1 MESPDPVVSNGQLE
15 DSLNPQNYNLKAPVH
30 TLEPHTSAAE
40 KAVVTG
46 KGHEKLD
53 SLAKIEKPE
62 QGWCLIF
69 SFFQPLSH
77 DPQLPLSE
85 T

>member
-1 MESPDPVVSNGQLE
+1 MESLGPVVSNGQLE
-15 DSLNPQNYNLKAPVH
+15 DSLNPQNHNLKAPVH
-30 TLEPHTSAAE
+30 TLEPDTSAAE

-62 QGWCLIF
+62 QGWYLF
-69 SFFQPLSH
+69 SFLFQALSH
-77 DPQLPLSE
+77 NPQPPLSE